1 MNREDSLACHRCFK
15 DKVLVDYIREKN
27 RRGWCDWCKSRNV
40 YVIPLCEL
48 GDAFREAVSIYEP
61 DDWAHDSIS
70 FLLQEGW
77 DVFSD
82 RIEQAPDDLMQE
94 MTVAILKAGLDPKDY
109 FSGNYPDYD
118 GGFRWQEASLVDH
131 WHEMAEAYFV
141 GGQDGIKQDLR
152 HAHGSQEAYEA
163 LPDQMEVAFEDLL
176 VPYEPGKI
184 LYRAR
189 IHKDRFRPERF
200 NLPEVGAPPPEKAL
214 AGRANRK
221 NEPVLYLAND
231 GQTALAEVRAW
242 KGMAVAVAKCEVK
255 NRLLVVNLLHYELPK
270 TPFFE
275 ELLQWKVQLAELFD
289 RLADELSR
297 PVLAH
302 EDEQV
307 YFSTQY
313 LADWVRKAG
322 YHGIEYPSA
331 MGPGSNV
338 VIFNPEDVRP
348 LDIKYV
354 RILSIQH
361 SYVELRENEHLYE
374 EGPFDYL
381 FER

>member
-1 MNREDSLACHRCFK
+1 MNHSDSRACHRCFK
-15 DKVLVDYIREKN
+15 DEALVDFIRKKG
-27 RRGWCDWCKSRNV
+27 RRGWCDWCGARNV
-40 YVIPLCEL
+40 YVVPLYEL
-48 GDAFREAVSIYEP
+48 GDAFRDAVSIYEP
-61 DDWAHDSIS
+61 ADWTHDSIS
-70 FLLQEGW
+70 FLLQEDW
-77 DVFSD
+77 EVFSD
-82 RIEQAPDDLMQE
+82 RIEQAPNDLMQE

-109 FSGNYPDYD
+109 FSGDYPDYE
-118 GGFRWQEASLVDH
+118 GGFRWREASLVDH

-152 HAHGSQEAYEA
+152 SAHGNQDAYED

-189 IHKDRFRPERF
+189 IHKDRFRTERF
-200 NLPEVGAPPPEKAL
+200 NLPEVGAPPPDKAS

-221 NEPVLYLAND
+221 NEPVLYLGSD
-231 GQTALAEVRAW
+231 EQTALAEVRAW

-255 NRLLVVNLLHYELPK
+255 NRLLVVSLLHYELPQS
-270 TPFFE
+270 PFFE
-275 ELLQWKVQLAELFD
+275 DLLQWKMQLVELFD

-297 PVLAH
+297 PVVAH

-338 VIFNPEDVRP
+338 VIFNPEDVKS
-348 LDIKYV
+348 LSIKYA
-354 RILSIQH
+354 RITGIQH
-361 SYVELRENEHLYE
+361 SSIELGDTDPVYE

-381 FER
+381 FQR